1 MATTTASTQ
10 QPGHKEP
17 FPPFNAE
24 TYASQL
30 FWLALCFAFLFVM
43 MWKVA
48 LPRIGR
54 IIDARQNAV
63 SGDLAEAERLKGQS
77 DAALQAYEKALAD
90 ARTRAQAIANET
102 RDKQVK
108 EAEAARKVLEDQLN
122 AKLADADKSI
132 AATKT
137 AAMANIRTIASDT
150 ARTIVERLIGRV
162 PDDKLVDSAVEAAVS
177 DVVKG

>member
-30 FWLALCFAFLFVM
+30 FWLALCFVFLLVM
-43 MWKVA
+43 MSKVA

-54 IIDARQNAV
+54 IIEEREGAIA
-63 SGDLAEAERLKGQS
+63 GDLAEAERLRGES
-77 DAALQAYEKALAD
+77 DAALQGYEKALAD
-90 ARTRAQAIANET
+90 ARTRAQAIATEM
-102 RDKQVK
+102 REKQTK
-108 EAEAARKVLEDQLN
+108 EAEASRKALEDQLN
-122 AKLADADKSI
+122 AKQAEADKSI

-137 AAMANIRTIASDT
+137 VAMGNIRSIAADT
-150 ARTIVERLIGRV
+150 AKAIVERLIGKA
-162 PDDKLVDSAVEAAVS
+162 PDDNAVQAAVA
-177 DVVKG
+177 DVVKQ

>member
-1 MATTTASTQ
+1 MTTTTASTE

-30 FWLALCFAFLFVM
+30 FWLALCFLFLFVM

-90 ARTRAQAIANET
+90 ARSRAQAIANET
-102 RDKQVK
+102 RDKQAK
-108 EAEAARKVLEDQLN
+108 DAEAARKVLEDQLN

-137 AAMANIRTIASDT
+137 AAMANIRTIAADT
-150 ARTIVERLIGRV
+150 AKTIVERLIGRA
-162 PDDKLVDSAVEAAVS
+162 PDDQAVEAAVS

>member
-30 FWLALCFAFLFVM
+30 FWLALCFLFLFVM

-63 SGDLAEAERLKGQS
+63 SGDLAEAEQLKGQS

-90 ARTRAQAIANET
+90 ARTRAQAI
-102 RDKQVK
+102 D
-108 EAEAARKVLEDQLN
+108 RKSNTSELQ
-122 AKLADADKSI
+122 
-132 AATKT
+132 
-137 AAMANIRTIASDT
+137 
-150 ARTIVERLIGRV
+150 
-162 PDDKLVDSAVEAAVS
+162 
-177 DVVKG
+177 

>member
-30 FWLALCFAFLFVM
+30 FWLALCFVFLLVM
-43 MWKVA
+43 MSKVA

-54 IIDARQNAV
+54 IIEEREGAIA
-63 SGDLAEAERLKGQS
+63 GDLAEAERLRGES
-77 DAALQAYEKALAD
+77 DAALQGYEKALAD
-90 ARTRAQAIANET
+90 ARTRAQAIATEM
-102 RDKQVK
+102 REKQAK
-108 EAEAARKVLEDQLN
+108 EAEASRKALEDQLN
-122 AKLADADKSI
+122 AKQAEADKSI

-137 AAMANIRTIASDT
+137 VAMGNIRSIAADT
-150 ARTIVERLIGRV
+150 AKAIVERLIGKA
-162 PDDKLVDSAVEAAVS
+162 PDDNAVQAAVA
-177 DVVKG
+177 DVVKQ

>member
-30 FWLALCFAFLFVM
+30 FWLALCFIFLLVM
-43 MWKVA
+43 MAKVV

-63 SGDLAEAERLKGQS
+63 AGDLAEAEGLKGQS

-102 RDKQVK
+102 RDKQAK
-108 EAEAARKVLEDQLN
+108 EADAARKVLEDQLN
-122 AKLADADKSI
+122 AKLGDADKSI

-137 AAMANIRTIASDT
+137 AVMANIRSIAADT
-150 ARTIVERLIGRV
+150 AKSIVERLIGRA
-162 PDDKLVDSAVEAAVS
+162 PDDQAVEAAVS
-177 DVVKG
+177 DVMKG

>member
-30 FWLALCFAFLFVM
+30 FWLALCFIFLLVM
-43 MWKVA
+43 MSKVA

-54 IIDARQNAV
+54 IIDARESAV
-63 SGDLAEAERLKGQS
+63 ANDLAEAERMRTES
-77 DAALQAYEKALAD
+77 DAALQGYEKALAD
-90 ARTRAQAIANET
+90 ARTRAQAIATEM
-102 RDKQVK
+102 REKQAK
-108 EAEAARKVLEDQLN
+108 EADASRKVLEEQLN
-122 AKLADADKSI
+122 SKLADADKSI

-137 AAMANIRTIASDT
+137 AAMGNIRTIAAD
-150 ARTIVERLIGRV
+150 AAKTIVERLIGKA
-162 PDDKLVDSAVEAAVS
+162 PDDNAVQTAVAE
-177 DVVKG
+177 VVKQ

>member
-30 FWLALCFAFLFVM
+30 FWLALCFVFLLVM
-43 MWKVA
+43 MSKVA

-54 IIDARQNAV
+54 IIEEREGAIA
-63 SGDLAEAERLKGQS
+63 GDLAEAERLRGES
-77 DAALQAYEKALAD
+77 DAALQGYEKALAD
-90 ARTRAQAIANET
+90 ARTRAQAIATEM
-102 RDKQVK
+102 REKQRK
-108 EAEAARKVLEDQLN
+108 EAEASRKALEDQLN
-122 AKLADADKSI
+122 AKQAEADKSI

-137 AAMANIRTIASDT
+137 VAMGNIRSIAADT
-150 ARTIVERLIGRV
+150 AKAIVERLIGKA
-162 PDDKLVDSAVEAAVS
+162 PDDNAVQAAVA
-177 DVVKG
+177 DVVKQ

>member
-10 QPGHKEP
+10 QPGQKAP

-30 FWLALCFAFLFVM
+30 FWLVLCFLFLLVM

-63 SGDLAEAERLKGQS
+63 AGDLAEAERLKGQS
-77 DAALQAYEKALAD
+77 DAALLAYEKALAD

-102 RDKQVK
+102 REKQAK
-108 EAEAARKVLEDQLN
+108 EADAARKVLEDQLN
-122 AKLADADKSI
+122 AKLGDADKSI

-137 AAMANIRTIASDT
+137 AAMANIRSIAADT
-150 ARTIVERLIGRV
+150 AKSIVERLIGRA
-162 PDDKLVDSAVEAAVS
+162 PDDQAVEAAVS
-177 DVVKG
+177 DVMKG

>member
-1 MATTTASTQ
+1 MATTTATTQ

-30 FWLALCFAFLFVM
+30 FWLVLCFLFLLVM

-54 IIDARQNAV
+54 IIDARESAV
-63 SGDLAEAERLKGQS
+63 FGDLAEAERLKGQS

-90 ARTRAQAIANET
+90 ARARAQAIANET
-102 RDKQVK
+102 REKQAI

-122 AKLADADKSI
+122 AKLAGADKSI

-137 AAMANIRTIASDT
+137 AAMANIRTIAADT
-150 ARTIVERLIGRV
+150 AKTIVERLIGRA
-162 PDDKLVDSAVEAAVS
+162 PDDKAVEAAVS

>member
-30 FWLALCFAFLFVM
+30 FWLALCFIFLLVM

-77 DAALQAYEKALAD
+77 DAALQGYEKALAD
-90 ARTRAQAIANET
+90 ARTRAQAIANEM
-102 RDKQVK
+102 REKQAK
-108 EAEAARKVLEDQLN
+108 EAEASRKVLEGQLN
-122 AKLADADKSI
+122 AKLAEADKSI

-137 AAMANIRTIASDT
+137 AAMGNIRTIAADT
-150 ARTIVERLIGRV
+150 AKAIVERLIGTT
-162 PDDKLVDSAVEAAVS
+162 PDDKAVQAAVA
-177 DVVKG
+177 DVVKQ

>member
-1 MATTTASTQ
+1 
-10 QPGHKEP
+10 
-17 FPPFNAE
+17 
-24 TYASQL
+24 
-30 FWLALCFAFLFVM
+30 M

-54 IIDARQNAV
+54 IIDARQDAV

-102 RDKQVK
+102 RAKQTK

-122 AKLADADKSI
+122 AKLAEADKSI

-137 AAMANIRTIASDT
+137 AAMANIRTIAADT
-150 ARTIVERLIGRV
+150 AKAIVERLIGRV
-162 PDDKLVDSAVEAAVS
+162 PDDKTVEAAVS
-177 DVVKG
+177 DAVKG

>member
-10 QPGHKEP
+10 QPGIKEP

-30 FWLALCFAFLFVM
+30 FWLVLCFVFLLVM
-43 MWKVA
+43 MAKVV

-54 IIDARQNAV
+54 IIDARQDAV
-63 SGDLAEAERLKGQS
+63 AGDLAEAERLKGQS

-90 ARTRAQAIANET
+90 ARAGAQAIANET
-102 RDKQVK
+102 RDKQAR
-108 EAEAARKVLEDQLN
+108 EAEAARKALEEELN
-122 AKLADADKSI
+122 ARLAEADKSI

-137 AAMANIRTIASDT
+137 AAMANIRTIAADT
-150 ARTIVERLIGRV
+150 AKTIVERLIGRV
-162 PDDKLVDSAVEAAVS
+162 PDDKVVEAAVS

>member
-30 FWLALCFAFLFVM
+30 FWLALCFLFLFVM

-77 DAALQAYEKALAD
+77 DAALLAYEKALAD
-90 ARTRAQAIANET
+90 ARARAQAIANET
-102 RDKQVK
+102 RDKQAK
-108 EAEAARKVLEDQLN
+108 QAEAARKVLEDQLN
-122 AKLADADKSI
+122 AKLAEADKSI
-132 AATKT
+132 TATKT
-137 AAMANIRTIASDT
+137 AAMANIRSIAADT
-150 ARTIVERLIGRV
+150 AKTIVERLIGRV
-162 PDDKLVDSAVEAAVS
+162 PDDKTVEAAVS

>member
-24 TYASQL
+24 TFATQL
-30 FWLALCFAFLFVM
+30 FWLALCFIFLLVM

-54 IIDARQNAV
+54 IIESREGAIA
-63 SGDLAEAERLKGQS
+63 GDLAEAERLRSES
-77 DAALQAYEKALAD
+77 DAALQGYEKALAD
-90 ARTRAQAIANET
+90 ARTRAQAIANEM
-102 RDKQVK
+102 REKQAK
-108 EAEAARKVLEDQLN
+108 DAEASRKVLEGQLN
-122 AKLADADKSI
+122 AKLAEADKSI

-137 AAMANIRTIASDT
+137 AAMGNIRSIAADA
-150 ARTIVERLIGRV
+150 ARSIVERLLGKA
-162 PDDKLVDSAVEAAVS
+162 PDDNAVQAAVA
-177 DVVKG
+177 DVVKQ